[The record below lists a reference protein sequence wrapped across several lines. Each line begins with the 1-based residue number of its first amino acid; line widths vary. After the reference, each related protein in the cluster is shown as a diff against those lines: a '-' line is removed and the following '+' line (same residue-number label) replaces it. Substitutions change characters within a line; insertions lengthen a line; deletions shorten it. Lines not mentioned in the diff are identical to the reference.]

1 MSNGPLGIPLLYGR
15 SISAGPFRWTALRGA
30 VRCVVEKTGRG
41 FLLSAARIEPV

>member
-15 SISAGPFRWTALRGA
+15 SISVGPFRCTALRGA

-41 FLLSAARIEPV
+41 FLLSAGRIEPV